1 MAQDACDDSIQR
13 ALNEQKRRALE
24 QRFGALCSFDDT
36 DVPPEIIGEWLDYIE
51 EFETRYQGAG
61 RTTVRAFIGS
71 PLFPP
76 RDCLSPSDLSR
87 ELFRLV
93 GLLSSNA
100 IEVHFDKPLSDA
112 EQYRFLT
119 EELFDQEIDDIRIPG
134 MTHNFLYGEIRAVE
148 TAGAVAVAR
157 HFLESLFRRDAAAC
171 ANAAAENGFI
181 SPSGIPLTRAA
192 LAQAIG
198 EFLGGIAACT
208 LYDIEELSCV
218 IDGERGAATFR
229 VAWDGWE
236 AAAMKPL
243 SASGMAVLRMTKSSS
258 GWEVTGARVPGWRW

>member
-1 MAQDACDDSIQR
+1 MAQDARDDSIQR
-13 ALNEQKRRALE
+13 AFNEQKRQALE
-24 QRFGALCSFDDT
+24 QRFGARCSFDDA

-61 RTTVRAFIGS
+61 KTTVRAFIGS
-71 PLFPP
+71 PLFLPH
-76 RDCLSPSDLSR
+76 DSLSPFDISR

-93 GLLSSNA
+93 GLLSSNS
-100 IEVHFDKPLSDA
+100 IEVHFEKPLSDT

-119 EELFDQEIDDIRIPG
+119 EELLDQDIDDIRIPG
-134 MTHNFLYGEIRAVE
+134 MTHNFLYGEIHAVE

-171 ANAAAENGFI
+171 ANATAESGFT
-181 SPSGIPLTRAA
+181 SPSGIPLTRAG
-192 LAQAIG
+192 LAHAIEG
-198 EFLGGIAACT
+198 FLGGIAACT

-218 IDGERGAATFR
+218 IDAERGTVAFR

-236 AAAMKPL
+236 SAAMKPL
-243 SASGMAVLRMTKSSS
+243 SASGMAVLRMAKSSS
-258 GWEVTGARVPGWRW
+258 GWEVTGARVPGWHW